1 MNDRFAQTNNV
12 EQYSRLFTYKNES
25 DMGGKK
31 SENRKYTQA
40 HVVGREA
47 IERNKDRRVT

>member
-25 DMGGKK
+25 DMGEKK

-47 IERNKDRRVT
+47 IERNKDGRVT